1 MKKKTLKKGKMSVRS
16 IIISTLFLAVTGAV
30 IAGALIVP
38 GHILSTQAYAR
49 EGVVTPVPTDYYSGP
64 SEAIVKNASR
74 QLTEGQ
80 CLSLIYGTWDS
91 IISPAQPSECNF
103 TEYEIATTYDYSVT
117 SYYQKWYS
125 WYATPYKAVD
135 TTFKTYAAIFWKV
148 TFTKYDGT
156 EEKTYYITEGGTHL
170 DPNAIE
176 YDFTK

>member
-1 MKKKTLKKGKMSVRS
+1 MKKIKGEKRKIRISG
-16 IIISTLFLAVTGAV
+16 IIISVLLLAVTSAM

-38 GHILSTQAYAR
+38 GRILASDVSAR

-91 IISPAQPSECNF
+91 IVSPAQPSECNF
-103 TEYEIATTYDYSVT
+103 SEYEIATTYDYSIS

-125 WYATPYKAVD
+125 WSATPYKAVD
-135 TTFKTYAAIFWKV
+135 TTFKTYAAIFWRV

-156 EEKTYYITEGGTHL
+156 DVKEYFITEGGTHL
-170 DPNAIE
+170 DPNAID
-176 YDFTK
+176 YDFN